1 MLRSIYESARHRS
14 DSSLRGAT
22 YKAGFEEPR
31 RAMIW
36 HKHRQNAVRV
46 SSGPRRVVI
55 PYEER
60 RQRLPER
67 VSQ

>member
-22 YKAGFEEPR
+22 YEVGFEELR

-46 SSGPRRVVI
+46 PSCARRVVI

-60 RQRLPER
+60 RQTLPER